1 MPFPSRG
8 KNYGKE
14 NQEFQRAEYF
24 VNYLVLI
31 YLIGDMDLSATCALP
46 YKYRVFQ
53 KELYNFESL

>member
-14 NQEFQRAEYF
+14 NQEFQRPEYF

-31 YLIGDMDLSATCALP
+31 YLIGDMDLSARCNGT
-46 YKYRVFQ
+46 YRRA
-53 KELYNFESL
+53 